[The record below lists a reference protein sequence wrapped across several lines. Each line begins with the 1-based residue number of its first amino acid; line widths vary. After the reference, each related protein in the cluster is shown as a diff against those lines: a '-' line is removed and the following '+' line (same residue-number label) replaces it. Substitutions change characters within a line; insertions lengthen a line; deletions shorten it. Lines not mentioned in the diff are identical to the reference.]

1 MKQGSGISFDTELI
15 YSRLMGLTSMRMLD
29 LRTCS
34 SVNWRPSRHR
44 CPQKMANCVLWQQ
57 KLYWKESFSVSR
69 LLMLFSSHVWRSS
82 IVAQF
87 CGQYTGRVKELCKP
101 YVEGFLWYVI
111 SKLRDSDIY
120 IWSYGI
126 KNSTRS
132 TRTTKKATWQHQ
144 LRAETPLLAQNVVLT
159 VTENKFHMIDVICQQ
174 LVDKVA
180 GL

>member
-34 SVNWRPSRHR
+34 SINWRPSRHR
-44 CPQKMANCVLWQQ
+44 CPQKMANCVLWRQ

-101 YVEGFLWYVI
+101 YVEGFLRYVI
-111 SKLRDSDIY
+111 NKLRDSDIY
-120 IWSYGI
+120 LILRYQKQHQVNSHNKESYMAASTPSR
-126 KNSTRS
+126 NSTTSSKCS
-132 TRTTKKATWQHQ
+132 TDSDWKQISDDWCH
-144 LRAETPLLAQNVVLT
+144 NY
-159 VTENKFHMIDVICQQ
+159 VIS
-174 LVDKVA
+174 L
-180 GL
+180 